1 MQQALSRNQASGV
14 SSRDPIGG
22 RDEKLS
28 VSIHRLIT
36 SAGRHRPVPIITYQS
51 ADSQSER

>member
-1 MQQALSRNQASGV
+1 MQQALSRNQPSGV